1 MSEELMIIEMN
12 IARYEAMLT
21 LDLGSQKRVAV
32 KRLLAECQ
40 EELMLASKE
49 LSQLKL
55 DRCAVSGKF
64 PRERTVEDIGRRLL
78 DVIVYIKNSRVGAK
92 LNLDDLVETTEVGD
106 WKMPDFKMARTYAVS
121 QGWLLVAGD
130 MLTLTTA
137 GLAAA

>member
-1 MSEELMIIEMN
+1 
-12 IARYEAMLT
+12 
-21 LDLGSQKRVAV
+21 
-32 KRLLAECQ
+32 
-40 EELMLASKE
+40 MLASKG
-49 LSQLKL
+49 LSQLKSV
-55 DRCAVSGKF
+55 RCVVSGRL

-106 WKMPDFKMARTYAVS
+106 WKMPDFKLARTYAVS
-121 QGWLLVAGD
+121 QGWLVVAGD